1 MVFPGVAFAD
11 GGLHETGEGWQYVD
25 GWVDT
30 FVVELSV
37 NEDLAFSDVACKI
50 GNRMC
55 DICRR
60 KLAYSEANKMPIIPS
75 LGIVRMGIWVIDPLR
90 PSTRPARS
98 YIVDKSVYI

>member
-1 MVFPGVAFAD
+1 MVFAGMTFAD
-11 GGLHETGEGWQYVD
+11 GGFHETREGREDVY

-30 FVVELSV
+30 FVVELTVDENLS
-37 NEDLAFSDVACKI
+37 FSDVACKI

-55 DICRR
+55 DICNW
-60 KLAYSEANKMPIIPS
+60 KSAYSGNETLPAIPS

-98 YIVDKSVYI
+98 YIVDKSVYM